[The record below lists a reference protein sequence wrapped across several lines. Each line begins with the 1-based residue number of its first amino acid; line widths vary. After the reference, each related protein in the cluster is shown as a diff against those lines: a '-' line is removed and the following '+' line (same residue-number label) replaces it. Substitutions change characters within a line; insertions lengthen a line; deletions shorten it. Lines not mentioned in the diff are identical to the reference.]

1 MLWLFVVRG
10 VKEDVKGGMEHNDVG
25 IARTWD
31 RPYSGGG
38 CVRE

>member
-10 VKEDVKGGMEHNDVG
+10 VKEDVKGGMERNDVG